1 MGTHSPHDED
11 DGMPRVGDPGNAWEW
26 VGKDGL
32 TDTQRALQE
41 LDIADMLP
49 KFKLEEPPEA

>member
-1 MGTHSPHDED
+1 
-11 DGMPRVGDPGNAWEW
+11 MPRVGDPGNAWEW